1 MKSSIS
7 FIFESDWNSKKLDN
21 QVSIFFRNEE
31 DYFYFGISPI
41 EWALKQADS
50 QLNFPIR
57 FIEGLW
63 ESSVAEI
70 FIKPENGE
78 NYVELHL
85 APDGSWWGC
94 YFESYRERASQ
105 TFPTSEV
112 SLVKEGQNLLLKI
125 PVMSLTD
132 YLTEN
137 FKIHFA
143 AIWRD
148 RENNKYYLSSSPVQ
162 GIEPD
167 FHDNKCFKNVKLYS
181 KIKSC
186 VDNSHTK

>member
-1 MKSSIS
+1 MKSSLS
-7 FIFESDWNSKKLDN
+7 FIFESDWNCKKLDN

-41 EWALKQADS
+41 EWGLTQADS
-50 QLNFPIR
+50 QLNFPIKFPIR

-70 FIKPENGE
+70 FIKPKNGE

-94 YFESYRERASQ
+94 YFESYRKRSSQ
-105 TFPTSEV
+105 TFPIAGV

-125 PVMSLTD
+125 PAKYLAD
-132 YLTEN
+132 YLTGN
-137 FKIHFA
+137 FKIHLA
-143 AIWRD
+143 AVCRD

-167 FHDNKCFKNVKLYS
+167 FHDQRCFTSPDILPHCHPEKA
-181 KIKSC
+181 
-186 VDNSHTK
+186 